1 MVKLRVSDAYSA
13 GGRVDLAFVLTQ
25 HSRDLS
31 LIKCLADYFSC
42 GQFYTYKDYAEFK
55 CSNLKEIYETILP
68 FFLKYPV
75 IFFFFCLSFFL
86 FFCLQAKEQKKEAK
100 RLVFWVIYRR

>member
-31 LIKCLADYFSC
+31 LIKCLAYYFSC

-55 CSNLKEIYETILP
+55 CSNFKDIYETILP
-68 FFLKYPV
+68 FFLKYPILGV
-75 IFFFFCLSFFL
+75 KSKDF
-86 FFCLQAKEQKKEAK
+86 ED
-100 RLVFWVIYRR
+100 

>member
-1 MVKLRVSDAYSA
+1 MVILRVNNASNA
-13 GGRVDLAFVLTQ
+13 GGRVELSFVLTQ

-31 LIKCLADYFSC
+31 LIKCLADYFEC

-55 CSNLKEIYETILP
+55 CRNFKEISEKILP

-75 IFFFFCLSFFL
+75 LGVKSKDF
-86 FFCLQAKEQKKEAK
+86 ED
-100 RLVFWVIYRR
+100 